1 MADLLVVGTG
11 LIGTSVGLA
20 VAGTRDVVLQDHDRE
35 HLTAAVGRGAGRP
48 WDGTE
53 RVVHVVLA
61 VPPSQIASELLKLQT
76 LGLAKTYSHVAS
88 VQAMVQAE
96 VETTG
101 CQTSNVCGT
110 HPMAGAELPGPALAT
125 ASLFWGRP
133 WLLCPGPTTSP
144 AALSAAQDLA
154 LACGALIVEQTADEH
169 DRTVALVSHLP
180 QVAASAL
187 AAMLRDHAAEVALSG
202 PGLRDTT
209 RIAASDPRLWQDV
222 LLRSAPHLAPLVAR
236 LAEELLQVARA
247 LAEAAGSSAGGS
259 SAAGSSAGPREV
271 LRELLQH
278 GREGRALVPVKRGGT
293 DSDFISVDI
302 SVPDEPGRLAA
313 LLAVAAQAGVNVE
326 DVSVDHLPGRPTGVI
341 SLVVTRAQQGLL
353 HGCLR
358 DRGWTVLG
366 AATATP
372 TE

>member
-76 LGLAKTYSHVAS
+76 LGIAKTYSHVAS
-88 VQAMVQAE
+88 VQAMVQVD
-96 VETTG
+96 VETIG

-110 HPMAGAELPGPALAT
+110 HPMAGAELPGPELAT

-154 LACGALIVEQTADEH
+154 LACGALLVEQTADEH

-259 SAAGSSAGPREV
+259 SAGPGEV